1 MSIITN
7 YARTSQQQTQK
18 GKETDLDI
26 VSNDRLIWIAI
37 VSGFQ
42 DFEQRQLPV
51 LEKLF
56 SVSIR

>member
-1 MSIITN
+1 
-7 YARTSQQQTQK
+7 
-18 GKETDLDI
+18 
-26 VSNDRLIWIAI
+26 LIWIAI